1 MTKKHRKKKPRKT
14 TGKKWMIGRI
24 ARRIRMIELMEA
36 RINRFEKHKRNRP
49 KVRRSYDKRVSEVM
63 GALLTIM
70 GKVKIALR
78 DCVPS
83 EINLKSTYGVNLDNL
98 ALLPSENIHFN
109 LTAETPLL
117 AQNPADGSSTPTQ
130 L

>member
-1 MTKKHRKKKPRKT
+1 
-14 TGKKWMIGRI
+14 
-24 ARRIRMIELMEA
+24 MIELMEQRVA
-36 RINRFEKHKRNRP
+36 AFEKKNRP

-83 EINLKSTYGVNLDNL
+83 EINLKSTYGINLDHL
-98 ALLPSENIHFN
+98 ALLPSENIYF
-109 LTAETPLL
+109 TPK
-117 AQNPADGSSTPTQ
+117 ADVPNPDPATPIQ
-130 L
+130 P